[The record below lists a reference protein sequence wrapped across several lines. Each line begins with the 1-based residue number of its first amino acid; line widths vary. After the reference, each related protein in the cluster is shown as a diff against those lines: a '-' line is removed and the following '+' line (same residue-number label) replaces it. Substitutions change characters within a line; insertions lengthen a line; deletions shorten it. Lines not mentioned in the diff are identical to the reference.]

1 MGDYIFDN
9 DMYIVE
15 GISEAK
21 LSLNHTMNDTI
32 EANKIFL
39 LSVHM
44 KREIRFVLVHVKTGK
59 VLIVVTV
66 HERGNTRMMS
76 MAI

>member
-15 GISEAK
+15 GILEAK

-44 KREIRFVLVHVKTGK
+44 KR
-59 VLIVVTV
+59 
-66 HERGNTRMMS
+66 
-76 MAI
+76 

>member
-44 KREIRFVLVHVKTGK
+44 KR
-59 VLIVVTV
+59 
-66 HERGNTRMMS
+66 
-76 MAI
+76 